1 MLCTHCSKFFGVNDV
16 QNQRGKG
23 FNAQI
28 QCPHC
33 DAWLG
38 KNPIL
43 SRLKML
49 SFYLGIAALTYGYF
63 APEMRNL
70 TTPFAIIAVM
80 VLLVSH
86 MMDHLKVT
94 EVPEKIEVDEVKV
107 VQVDIKKKI
116 IEEKA
121 EQTKEKNECYLIKNY

>member
-1 MLCTHCSKFFGVNDV
+1 MLCTHCNQIFGVSNV
-16 QNQRGKG
+16 INQRGKG

-49 SFYLGIAALTYGYF
+49 GFYLGLGMLIYGYF
-63 APEMRNL
+63 SPEMRTL
-70 TTPFAIIAVM
+70 TTPVAIIAVII
-80 VLLVSH
+80 LLVSH

-94 EVPEKIEVDEVKV
+94 EAPAN
-107 VQVDIKKKI
+107 
-116 IEEKA
+116 KA
-121 EQTKEKNECYLIKNY
+121 IDDSEHRQKYR

>member
-1 MLCTHCSKFFGVNDV
+1 VLCAHCSKFFGVNDV

-28 QCPHC
+28 QCPQCH
-33 DAWLG
+33 AWLG

-49 SFYLGIAALTYGYF
+49 GFYLGIVALTYGYF
-63 APEMRNL
+63 TPEMRNV
-70 TTPFAIIAVM
+70 TTPVAIIAIM
-80 VLLVSH
+80 LLLVSH

-94 EVPEKIEVDEVKV
+94 EAPEKVYIDDSADRQK
-107 VQVDIKKKI
+107 
-116 IEEKA
+116 
-121 EQTKEKNECYLIKNY
+121 YR

>member
-1 MLCTHCSKFFGVNDV
+1 MLCANCSKFFGVNDV

-33 DAWLG
+33 GAWLG
-38 KNPIL
+38 KSPIL

-49 SFYLGIAALTYGYF
+49 GFYLSIVALIYGYF
-63 APEMRNL
+63 TPEMRHF
-70 TTPFAIIAVM
+70 TTPVAIIAVM
-80 VLLVSH
+80 LLLVSH

-94 EVPEKIEVDEVKV
+94 EAPEKTVVD
-107 VQVDIKKKI
+107 DS
-116 IEEKA
+116 
-121 EQTKEKNECYLIKNY
+121 EQRQKYR

>member
-16 QNQRGKG
+16 KNQRESG

-38 KNPIL
+38 KSPIL

-49 SFYLGIAALTYGYF
+49 GFYLGIVALTYGYF
-63 APEMRNL
+63 TPEMRNI
-70 TTPFAIIAVM
+70 TTPVAIIATM
-80 VLLVSH
+80 LMLVSH
-86 MMDHLKVT
+86 MMDHLKVI
-94 EVPEKIEVDEVKV
+94 EAPEKVEVD
-107 VQVDIKKKI
+107 DS
-116 IEEKA
+116 
-121 EQTKEKNECYLIKNY
+121 EQRQKYR